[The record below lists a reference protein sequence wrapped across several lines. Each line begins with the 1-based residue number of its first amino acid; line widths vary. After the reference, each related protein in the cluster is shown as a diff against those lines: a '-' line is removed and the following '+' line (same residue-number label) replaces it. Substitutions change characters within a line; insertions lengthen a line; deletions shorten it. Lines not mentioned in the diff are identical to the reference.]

1 MTTIEDVMVVN
12 SARPAEG
19 RDHAA
24 PVQVTV
30 SVGMPVYNGAKYLA
44 KAIEGLRAQTADDVE
59 IIVSDDASQDES
71 PQLLAGWA
79 AQDPRVTVTRHERNL
94 GTIAN
99 FEWLVENAEGE
110 YFMWAA
116 QDDCWS
122 TNYIAGLRETL
133 WQNPQADLAAGANVL
148 LSEDWVET
156 RRIEFPLHSAPG
168 GLFHR
173 QHLLRH
179 ARNGWFYG
187 LYRRD
192 VLLKALPLVS
202 EFGHAWGHDFVTLLP
217 FLLTGRVCANNDV
230 VYYQR
235 ITTRSAD
242 TLKPRSVAIERR
254 LYRDFLRASVKALTA
269 APLNAAERA
278 YLAPFVAKYAGRHS
292 IKLRH
297 LLLRHFEFR

>member
-1 MTTIEDVMVVN
+1 MAGNTK
-12 SARPAEG
+12 RPADG
-19 RDHAA
+19 QDLSAPAA
-24 PVQVTV
+24 VTV

-44 KAIEGLRAQTADDVE
+44 KAIEGLCAQTADNVE
-59 IIVSDDASQDES
+59 IIVSDDASKDES
-71 PQLLAGWA
+71 PLLLADWA
-79 AQDPRVTVTRHERNL
+79 AQDPRVSVTHHERNL
-94 GTIAN
+94 GTIGN
-99 FEWLVENAEGE
+99 FEWLVEQASGE

-116 QDDCWS
+116 QDDSWS
-122 TNYIAGLRETL
+122 PNYIDGLRDTL
-133 WQNPQADLAAGANVL
+133 GRNPRSDLAAGANIL

-156 RRIEFPLHSAPG
+156 RRIEFPFHAAPG
-168 GLFHR
+168 GLLHR

-192 VLLKALPLVS
+192 VLRRALPLVR

-217 FLLTGRVCANNDV
+217 FLLSGRVSANNDV

-242 TLKPRSVAIERR
+242 TLKPRSVSTERT
-254 LYRDFLRASVKALTA
+254 LYRDFARVSAKALAA
-269 APLNAAERA
+269 APLSAAGRT
-278 YLAPFVAKYAGRHS
+278 YLAPFVAKYAGRHT

-297 LLLRHFEFR
+297 LLLRHLQFQ